1 MDHLPEFAQFVP
13 AGAQTEQCQMAQGLP
28 LGQLAF
34 VDQMPAQF
42 ALDFF
47 EFLVNRVSLVHEFVY
62 SFSHDLRCAISM
74 AGRNDRGLC
83 YFVGLLSRATLR
95 LPTGLRGVLRRL
107 AAYRA

>member
-1 MDHLPEFAQFVP
+1 LS
-13 AGAQTEQCQMAQGLP
+13 
-28 LGQLAF
+28 LGQLAV

-42 ALDFF
+42 ALDCF

-83 YFVGLLSRATLR
+83 YFVGLLSPGNAKIAN
-95 LPTGLRGVLRRL
+95 RR
-107 AAYRA
+107 